1 MSAVVIIVYLLYFL
15 AIGAVCAVTYF
26 LTAFGIFTISKKLGI
41 SGGWR
46 GFLPVFDMYQLGK
59 IADEDQARYYPEKKP
74 TVWRKWMLLAY
85 GSLLAVSVM
94 ISAFVAGLAVLS
106 SATAESGG
114 YETVF
119 VVGIVLL
126 VLFYLLLLVCAVAMS
141 VVQYIVLYKVFHVMM
156 GEHAV
161 WLLILCIFVSG
172 ALPVVL
178 FVLGIVKKFPL
189 YTPEARFED
198 TFSTELPA
206 REELE

>member
-1 MSAVVIIVYLLYFL
+1 
-15 AIGAVCAVTYF
+15 
-26 LTAFGIFTISKKLGI
+26 
-41 SGGWR
+41 
-46 GFLPVFDMYQLGK
+46 
-59 IADEDQARYYPEKKP
+59 
-74 TVWRKWMLLAY
+74 MLLAY

-119 VVGIVLL
+119 VIGIVLL

-161 WLLILCIFVSG
+161 WLLILCILVSG